1 MPGPLTSLQSLRAEP
16 VPRRATGPTTD
27 EGKAIS
33 SQNALRHGL
42 SAAPSTD
49 HVRAWFNVILNND
62 AGALEEPN
70 ADDPRRGAAL
80 RLALAEVRYHRALQR
95 LGTQAADPN
104 CPKVCAGELHAE
116 MRQALAHMAGA
127 SPDGRPD
134 MAGLDYAISVL
145 HHLERLAGEASRDV
159 RLCLRYLGEAR
170 AQRRKAPRN
179 WCALN
184 GDQNS
189 NSQNELKICF

>member
-1 MPGPLTSLQSLRAEP
+1 M
-16 VPRRATGPTTD
+16 
-27 EGKAIS
+27 
-33 SQNALRHGL
+33 
-42 SAAPSTD
+42 
-49 HVRAWFNVILNND
+49 
-62 AGALEEPN
+62 
-70 ADDPRRGAAL
+70 
-80 RLALAEVRYHRALQR
+80 ALAEVRYHRALQR

-104 CPKVCAGELHAE
+104 CPKVRAGELHAE
-116 MRQALAHMAGA
+116 MRQALVDMAED
-127 SPDGRPD
+127 SPYGWPN

-145 HHLERLAGEASRDV
+145 HHLERLAGEASREV

-170 AQRRKAPRN
+170 AQRRKALRD

>member
-33 SQNALRHGL
+33 SQNAFRHGM
-42 SAAPSTD
+42 SAAPPTD
-49 HVRAWFNVILNND
+49 QVRAWFNVILNKD
-62 AGALEEPN
+62 AGSLEEPN
-70 ADDPRRGAAL
+70 ADDPRRDAAL

-95 LGTQAADPN
+95 LGTHAVDSN
-104 CPKVCAGELHAE
+104 CPKFRAGELHAE
-116 MRQALAHMAGA
+116 MRQALAYMAGD
-127 SPDGRPD
+127 SPDGRPN

-145 HHLERLAGEASRDV
+145 HHLERLASEASREV

-170 AQRRKAPRN
+170 AQRRKALRD

-189 NSQNELKICF
+189 NSKNELKICF

>member
-1 MPGPLTSLQSLRAEP
+1 M
-16 VPRRATGPTTD
+16 PRRATGPTTD

-42 SAAPSTD
+42 SAAPPTNN
-49 HVRAWFNVILNND
+49 VRAWFNVILNND

-95 LGTQAADPN
+95 LGTHAADPN
-104 CPKVCAGELHAE
+104 CPKFRAGELHAE
-116 MRQALAHMAGA
+116 MRQALAHMAGD
-127 SPDGRPD
+127 SPDGRPN

-145 HHLERLAGEASRDV
+145 HHLERLASEAGREV

-170 AQRRKAPRN
+170 AQRRKALRD

-184 GDQNS
+184 GDQNL
-189 NSQNELKICF
+189 NSPNELKICF

>member
-1 MPGPLTSLQSLRAEP
+1 MPGPLTSLQPLGAEP

-33 SQNALRHGL
+33 SQNAFRHGM
-42 SAAPSTD
+42 SAAPPTD
-49 HVRAWFNVILNND
+49 QVRAWFNVILNKD
-62 AGALEEPN
+62 AGSLEEPN
-70 ADDPRRGAAL
+70 ADDPRRDAAL

-95 LGTQAADPN
+95 LGTHAVDSN
-104 CPKVCAGELHAE
+104 CPKFRAGELHAE
-116 MRQALAHMAGA
+116 MRQALAYMAGD
-127 SPDGRPD
+127 SPDGRPN

-145 HHLERLAGEASRDV
+145 HHLERLASEASREV

-170 AQRRKAPRN
+170 AQRRKALRD

-189 NSQNELKICF
+189 NSRNELKIFF